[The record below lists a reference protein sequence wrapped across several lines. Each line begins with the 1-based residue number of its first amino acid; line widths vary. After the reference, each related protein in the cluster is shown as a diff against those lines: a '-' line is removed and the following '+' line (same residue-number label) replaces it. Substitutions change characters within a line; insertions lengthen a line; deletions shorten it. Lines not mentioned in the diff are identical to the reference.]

1 MTHGNVDMKRTVTSD
16 WLGLTT
22 RVLGIQDIYVRPIR
36 SLIRISLLFRF
47 FSGKISFSL
56 SMFVN
61 NFTVRFPLFSLF
73 IYRPDMSPSF
83 VELTRLR

>member
-1 MTHGNVDMKRTVTSD
+1 MKRTVTSD

-22 RVLGIQDIYVRPIR
+22 RVLGIQDIRTSYKVID
-36 SLIRISLLFRF
+36 SNLLAFSF
-47 FSGKISFSL
+47 FVSGKISFSL

-73 IYRPDMSPSF
+73 IYRPDRSPSF